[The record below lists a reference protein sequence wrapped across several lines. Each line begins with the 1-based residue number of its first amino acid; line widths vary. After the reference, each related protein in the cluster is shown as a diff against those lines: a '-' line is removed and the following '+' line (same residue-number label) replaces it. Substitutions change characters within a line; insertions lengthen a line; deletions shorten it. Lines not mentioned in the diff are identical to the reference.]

1 MSTYSRRDFLVHSVA
16 TTGMLALGARSL
28 TAQAAPAKAADMTI
42 ARWAGQ
48 QQPSAAEM
56 QQLAVK
62 LTEKAIEGL
71 GGMGRFVKR
80 GDVVWVKPNIGWDR
94 TPEQAANS
102 NPDLIATL
110 VKMCLNAGAKT
121 VKIGDNPVD
130 KADKTYQSSGIAAA
144 VRDLGAKVVVLDSS
158 RFKEAA
164 IKGEKLKTAPVYP
177 EILDCDLVINAAI
190 VKHHVRSEATLCM
203 KNYMGVV
210 DNRKVF
216 HQDIAA
222 YVADITRFMRPRLC
236 VLDAIRILKA
246 HGPKGGDLAD
256 VQVKN
261 IVAAGV
267 DIVALDALGAEI
279 MGLSN
284 LPSVIAG
291 EKAGLGKANY
301 KAIAKELAVS

>member
-1 MSTYSRRDFLVHSVA
+1 MSTYSRRDFLVHSAA
-16 TTGMLALGARSL
+16 TAGIMAVGPQALL
-28 TAQAAPAKAADMTI
+28 AQAAAKPADMTI
-42 ARWAGQ
+42 ARWAGK
-48 QQPSAAEM
+48 QPPAAAEM
-56 QQLAVK
+56 KQLAVK

-110 VKMCLNAGAKT
+110 VRMCLNAGAKV

-130 KADKTYQSSGIAAA
+130 KADMTYKASGIPAA
-144 VRDLGAKVVVLDSS
+144 VADLGAKVIMLDRS

-164 IKGEKLKTAPVYP
+164 IKGEKLASAPIYP

-190 VKHHVRSEATLCM
+190 VKHHKRAEVTACM

-210 DNRKVF
+210 ENRPVF
-216 HQDIAA
+216 HQDIPA
-222 YVADITRFMRPRLC
+222 YVTDITRFMRPRLC

-246 HGPKGGDLAD
+246 NGPKGGNLAD
-256 VQVKN
+256 VVVKN
-261 IVAAGV
+261 IVAAGT
-267 DIVALDALGAEI
+267 DIVALDALGMEI
-279 MGLSN
+279 MGLKT
-284 LPSVIAG
+284 LASVTAG

-301 KAIAKELAVS
+301 KAIAKELSVS